1 MKHVKLF
8 EQFVNEANMSV
19 EDFAN
24 KYKKAKTL
32 QVSELTNVNYFGVI
46 SSRIEMGRD
55 EKTHAVG
62 SGNHSY
68 LTPHDVENITGIEV
82 LEFDQ
87 DLYKEIGVLK
97 KFWKSIQKQGGLI
110 QISIDGRGV
119 SDKVISTP
127 EWFESYSTI
136 K

>member
-8 EQFVNEANMSV
+8 EQFVNEASYSAEEFV
-19 EDFAN
+19 N

-32 QVSELTNVNYFGVI
+32 QVSELTNVNYFGVVY
-46 SSRIEMGRD
+46 SRIEMGRD

-62 SGNHSY
+62 SGRHSY
-68 LTPHDVENITGIEV
+68 LRPFDAENITGIEV

-110 QISIDGRGV
+110 QINIDGTGAT
-119 SDKVISTP
+119 DKVISTP
-127 EWFESYSTI
+127 EWFEAYSTI